1 VPILIHEV
9 VGRVAVV
16 PLDDAGPAATVTV
29 VGEFATPE
37 AAVMAL
43 LAQYGFNRILLA
55 VLQRAE
61 VPDETLGA
69 VMRACED
76 VETAR
81 WQKRR
86 AEAKARAA
94 ELVAAAAPGPLVVH
108 VDPDDDSGDGDDDVD
123 STPLE
128 APNPGEGWCPAC
140 KSTCFVLA
148 GTCRGCGTP
157 ARC

>member
-81 WQKRR
+81 WQERR
-86 AEAKARAA
+86 SAAIKRAA
-94 ELVAAAAPGPLVVH
+94 ELVAAACPGPLVVH
-108 VDPDDDSGDGDDDVD
+108 VDPPDDDDGDDDD
-123 STPLE
+123 QD
-128 APNPGEGWCPAC
+128 
-140 KSTCFVLA
+140 
-148 GTCRGCGTP
+148 GTDLFESR
-157 ARC
+157 